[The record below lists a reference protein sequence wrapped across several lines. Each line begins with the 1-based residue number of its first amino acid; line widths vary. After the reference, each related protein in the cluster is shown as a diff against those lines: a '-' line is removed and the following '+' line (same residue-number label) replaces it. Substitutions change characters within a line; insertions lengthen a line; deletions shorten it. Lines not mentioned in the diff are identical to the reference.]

1 MTRLD
6 PIQLEV
12 GSLVIADLHLAV
24 EDASSVGS
32 FARWLETL
40 EGVSRLL
47 ILGDLFDYW
56 VGMSQARYAGTEEA
70 LAALARCVARGTGI
84 DVLLGNRD
92 FLLDAGFER
101 RTGCRVHTEAIL
113 GQTPDA
119 TRVLFLH
126 GDELCTLDR
135 RYQLLRRVLRSWP
148 VRFVAPRLPGLANL
162 AARYLRRVSEKD
174 LERKPAEE
182 VRQQRAAAEAF
193 ALRWGADLL
202 VCGHAHRHRDEPLG
216 KARWIVLDAFGGPA
230 GVLEVLPGGTLGV
243 SKRGPEPGDG

>member
-12 GSLVIADLHLAV
+12 GSLVIADLHLGV
-24 EDASSVGS
+24 EDLSCVNT

-56 VGMSQARYAGTEEA
+56 VGMSQARYRGTEEA
-70 LAALARCVARGTGI
+70 LAALARCVARGTRI

-101 RTGCRVHTEAIL
+101 RTGCRVHSEAIL

-135 RYQLLRRVLRSWP
+135 RYQRLRRVLRSRP
-148 VRFVAPRLPGLANL
+148 VRFVAARLPGLATL
-162 AARYLRRVSEKD
+162 AARQLRRVSKSD
-174 LERKPAEE
+174 IERKPASE
-182 VRQQRAAAEAF
+182 VRQQRAAAEEF
-193 ALRWGADLL
+193 VLRFRADLL
-202 VCGHAHRHRDEPLG
+202 VCGHAHSHRDEPLG
-216 KARWIVLDAFGGPA
+216 EARWIVLDAFGGPA
-230 GVLEVLPGGTLGV
+230 GVLEVLPGGTLGI
-243 SKRGPEPGDG
+243 SKRGPGPSDG